1 MIIHS
6 KKKLPGATLPPLFLI
21 TAASFS
27 MPVVL
32 AYDAFT
38 STADLRVEV
47 KTYCDD
53 PDAYNNP
60 TYG

>member
-6 KKKLPGATLPPLFLI
+6 IPPAGATLPLFLLI

-38 STADLRVEV
+38 SRADLRDEV
-47 KTYCDD
+47 ITYCDD

>member
-1 MIIHS
+1 MIIHI
-6 KKKLPGATLPPLFLI
+6 KKLPGATLPLFLI

-38 STADLRVEV
+38 SRADLRDEV
-47 KTYCDD
+47 ITYCDD